1 MIVLGLCGPAG
12 SGKTFAALHLMERH
26 GFVRLRFAEPMRAML
41 RGLGCTAEELDG
53 ALKETPSFRLC
64 GRTPREAMQT
74 LGTEW
79 GRALIDP
86 DLWVRAWRDRL
97 DALAEETP
105 QARIVADDARFANE
119 AAAIWSLGGSL
130 IRIDRAGLAP
140 PCPAAAAH
148 ASETQQ
154 LHYDARLVNSGEPEA
169 FRTALDE
176 ALARLIG

>member
-1 MIVLGLCGPAG
+1 MIVLGLCGPSGA
-12 SGKTFAALHLMERH
+12 GKTFAALHLMERY
-26 GFVRLRFAEPMRAML
+26 GFARLRFAEPMRAML
-41 RGLGCTAEELDG
+41 RGLGCTEAELDG

-79 GRALIDP
+79 GRRLIDP
-86 DLWVRAWRDRL
+86 DLWVRAWRGRL
-97 DALAEETP
+97 DALAEESPRTG
-105 QARIVADDARFANE
+105 IVVDDTRFANE
-119 AAAIWSLGGSL
+119 AGAIWSLGGSL
-130 IRIDRAGLAP
+130 LRIDRDGLVP
-140 PCPAAAAH
+140 PCPAAGAH

-169 FRTALDE
+169 FRAALDE